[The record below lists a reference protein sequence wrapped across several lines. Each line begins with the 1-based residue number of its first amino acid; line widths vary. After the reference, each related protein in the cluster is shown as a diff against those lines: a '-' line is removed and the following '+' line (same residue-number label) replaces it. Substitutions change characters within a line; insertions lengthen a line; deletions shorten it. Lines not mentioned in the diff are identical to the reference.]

1 MKRSNY
7 KVVQQNEEYDCA
19 AACVATILKS
29 YFSLD
34 VSIFEIKPIIK
45 NGESGT
51 SFSDLFNGLKRLGI
65 NGKLYKAEKKIEA
78 FDQIK
83 YPIITQIRTEKTY
96 HFIVIFSYSSG
107 KLIIG
112 DPGESSPQK
121 ISVKNFLKN
130 WVPFLIF
137 IDVKNSNLKIT
148 QNSLNSKISIWSYI
162 KLVKYKLLFVALTS
176 FITYAIGILLSGMF
190 NLYFDVI
197 IPQKF
202 AFLVTACLVIYLIVL
217 VFNSL
222 LQLLRTFVSNNVSKI
237 IDKNLLISYFK
248 GILSKPRYAI
258 NEYDSAELLT
268 DITNISVIRNKIL
281 ATVVQI
287 PVDLVW
293 VLVSLK
299 ILYETNQK
307 LTIATI
313 IMLLIL
319 LYVTILPM
327 KHYEVLSKKMINS
340 MTKFNNYLID
350 HIENMSVIRELK
362 VVDFFI
368 EQVGKKYENL
378 LIKRNKTMNF
388 DAIINELRQI
398 ISNGFTIVLFS
409 LGSIDIIN
417 GNLTTGSLLMFNS
430 ILGYTTTPLLEI
442 TEFQSL
448 LIQGKVATNRI
459 NSALTQLKNREE
471 ISQSN
476 SFNRT
481 KIDEITFND
490 VYFSFD
496 NKHELLQDVNF
507 SIKGDINVAI
517 IGDNGSG
524 KTTIGKLISKLL
536 LRDSGN
542 ITFNQ
547 VDIETIPEDV
557 LDNKIIFIDTSERIS
572 NGTILDNI
580 VLRRNVTKKRVL
592 QIAEQIG
599 FLQDITRNGIGID
612 TLVGSNGTK
621 LSFGQVQMIKILQS
635 TVVPRDIYVFDEITN
650 GLDQEHKKAVIEYLI
665 KLPGIKIFL
674 THDETLVSRCNQVL
688 LVNNGKVEGIK

>member
-222 LQLLRTFVSNNVSKI
+222 LQLLRTFGSNNVSKI

>member
-51 SFSDLFNGLKRLGI
+51 SFSDLFNGLERLGI